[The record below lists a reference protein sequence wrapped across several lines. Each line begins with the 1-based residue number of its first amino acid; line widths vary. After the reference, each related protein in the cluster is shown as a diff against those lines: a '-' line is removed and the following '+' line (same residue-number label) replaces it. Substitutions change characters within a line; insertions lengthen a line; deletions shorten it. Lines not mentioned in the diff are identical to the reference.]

1 MLNTAF
7 SQSFKWRGLAG
18 ALLLFAGIALAVTFR
33 DSSPWPAQTK
43 LLMYALALVLGVG
56 GTNLFGSFVQRRPL
70 HTMKAQ
76 LLGSFFMVVVLI
88 ITKL

>member
-1 MLNTAF
+1 
-7 SQSFKWRGLAG
+7 
-18 ALLLFAGIALAVTFR
+18 
-33 DSSPWPAQTK
+33 
-43 LLMYALALVLGVG
+43 
-56 GTNLFGSFVQRRPL
+56 VQRRPL

>member
-1 MLNTAF
+1 MLTTAT
-7 SQSFKWRGLAG
+7 SQSFKWRGLVG
-18 ALLLFAGIALAVTFR
+18 VLLLFTGIALAVTFR

-56 GTNLFGSFVQRRPL
+56 GSNLFGSFVYRRPL

-76 LLGSFFMVVVLI
+76 LLGSALMIVVLVI
-88 ITKL
+88 GKL